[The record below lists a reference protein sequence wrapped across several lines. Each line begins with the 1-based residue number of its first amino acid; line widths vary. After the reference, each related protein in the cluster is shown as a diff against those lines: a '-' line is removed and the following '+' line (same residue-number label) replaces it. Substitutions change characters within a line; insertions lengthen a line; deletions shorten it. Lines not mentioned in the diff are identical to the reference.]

1 MPPGTTSTKVNTQ
14 IKLEF
19 TKPVNGCH
27 VPHNVSVDVVPVI
40 CIDGWWPDD
49 MRRKDLCQP
58 GDCLIVFTQP
68 QLKYPWIGWTQP
80 HGFITFARAESRR
93 LRECPAVIKTAYMVV
108 KRMSEYFCQYAFFS
122 SHVIKMA
129 VFWCLDEL
137 EPSSDSSWSNCGE
150 EVNEGELLRWV
161 QNIVQRL
168 LCFAAQD
175 YYPSYFMPKC
185 CQPVWL
191 KERYLKQFHMRLYQR
206 GIRTYTDLFSLN
218 EQQSH
223 DYWLKYIKSLF
234 IYSHLMYWTVL
245 SDDDEL
251 KLFVPSTV
259 NPLMEEDVC
268 TTLLPAN

>member
-1 MPPGTTSTKVNTQ
+1 M
-14 IKLEF
+14 
-19 TKPVNGCH
+19 NGCH

-80 HGFITFARAESRR
+80 HGFITFARAESRL
-93 LRECPAVIKTAYMVV
+93 LRDSPPVIKAACVVV
-108 KRMSEYFCQYAFFS
+108 KRMSNYFCQHALFS

-129 VFWCLDEL
+129 LFWCLDEA
-137 EPSSDSSWSNCGE
+137 EHSSDCSSSQDSE
-150 EVNEGELLRWV
+150 VVNEDELLRWV
-161 QNIVQRL
+161 QKILRRL

-175 YYPSYFMPKC
+175 YVPSYFMPKC

-191 KERYLKQFHMRLYQR
+191 TERYLKQFHMRLYQH
-206 GIRTYTDLFSLN
+206 GLRTYTDLFTLN
-218 EQQSH
+218 EQQSR
-223 DYWLKYIKSLF
+223 DYWLKYTKSVF

-251 KLFVPSTV
+251 ELFVPSTI
-259 NPLMEEDVC
+259 NPLTEKDVC
-268 TTLLPAN
+268 TTLLPRN